1 MKGRPQGHWEVAGPR
16 SNVPLCLQGSRIQR
30 WQRVLFLAL
39 WFHLQAWGTGLTVE
53 GTCLRVALIKSSIDS
68 LGLTADPVFSQ
79 SAGRLMRAIFEIVLN
94 RGWAQLTDK
103 TLNLCKMIDKRM

>member
-1 MKGRPQGHWEVAGPR
+1 MKCQVA
-16 SNVPLCLQGSRIQR
+16 
-30 WQRVLFLAL
+30 
-39 WFHLQAWGTGLTVE
+39 
-53 GTCLRVALIKSSIDS
+53 S
-68 LGLTADPVFSQ
+68 LGLGRVGTYQRECFLFPQ

>member
-1 MKGRPQGHWEVAGPR
+1 MGILV
-16 SNVPLCLQGSRIQR
+16 
-30 WQRVLFLAL
+30 FL
-39 WFHLQAWGTGLTVE
+39 
-53 GTCLRVALIKSSIDS
+53 
-68 LGLTADPVFSQ
+68 Q

>member
-1 MKGRPQGHWEVAGPR
+1 MGIWEGAGCDPR
-16 SNVPLCLQGSRIQR
+16 SSPCV
-30 WQRVLFLAL
+30 
-39 WFHLQAWGTGLTVE
+39 
-53 GTCLRVALIKSSIDS
+53 
-68 LGLTADPVFSQ
+68 Q

>member
-1 MKGRPQGHWEVAGPR
+1 MCRA
-16 SNVPLCLQGSRIQR
+16 
-30 WQRVLFLAL
+30 A
-39 WFHLQAWGTGLTVE
+39 
-53 GTCLRVALIKSSIDS
+53 S
-68 LGLTADPVFSQ
+68 LGLGTVDTQQRRCFLFPQ